1 MEAWLKQ
8 LHAGYAR
15 ICEGVAGNKGAAD
28 EESAQPP
35 VRPKTATAR
44 VKTAVNH
51 RICVNGF
58 FAEKTL
64 VESAK
69 SPFSSPGAHETR

>member
-1 MEAWLKQ
+1 MVTMGACSAAAAKQSLEEHAGVGMEAWLKQ

-35 VRPKTATAR
+35 VRPKTGQLAL
-44 VKTAVNH
+44 KQ
-51 RICVNGF
+51 
-58 FAEKTL
+58 
-64 VESAK
+64 
-69 SPFSSPGAHETR
+69 P